1 MTLKMTPRTYFD
13 SCCHEYST
21 YPIEEKL
28 LDIGFATVNGHNI
41 MDDINYILDNYS
53 YVSEHDIQRALWKMM
68 AYLSDVDSGFYYH
81 FDRNNS
87 LATDAALLI
96 EDLMRR
102 FRLPGGDRRK
112 AFLADDF

>member
-1 MTLKMTPRTYFD
+1 MTPRTYFD

-21 YPIEEKL
+21 YPIAQKL
-28 LDIGFATVNGHNI
+28 LDIGYATINGHNI

-68 AYLSDVDSGFYYH
+68 AYLSDVDTDLYYQ
-81 FDRNNS
+81 FNRNNS
-87 LATDAALLI
+87 LATDASLLI

-102 FRLPGGDRRK
+102 FRLPHGDRNK
-112 AFLADDF
+112 AYLATYF